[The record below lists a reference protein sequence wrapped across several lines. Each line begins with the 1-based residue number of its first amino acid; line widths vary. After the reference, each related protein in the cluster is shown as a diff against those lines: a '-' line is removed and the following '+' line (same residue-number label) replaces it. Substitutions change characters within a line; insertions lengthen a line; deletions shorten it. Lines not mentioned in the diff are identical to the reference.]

1 MVSEEAMEVILL
13 YDRNMLYFLLCCSMR
28 MAEKKLYFQL
38 ELDSSS
44 AYQFSKAIGSN
55 VKKAGILCHSGV
67 TAGCPVAGQA
77 GTAHRCRG

>member
-1 MVSEEAMEVILL
+1 
-13 YDRNMLYFLLCCSMR
+13 

-44 AYQFSKAIGSN
+44 AYQFSKAMGSN

-77 GTAHRCRG
+77 GTAHVWKPVVLKLLAAVQT